1 MSITILPVMA
11 IVGQNLN
18 SGCSV
23 FPWTLY
29 LKLWKKCYT
38 IFSVSVNV
46 QTEFKILL
54 VFLSL
59 GSRKQLKAV
68 EICFPAMY
76 SLLCF
81 ETRWSFHLKNV
92 KTNSVHLANSKKNL
106 LRQYYI
112 GFQMLFTNY

>member
-1 MSITILPVMA
+1 MSVTILPVMA
-11 IVGQNLN
+11 ILGQNLN

-23 FPWTLY
+23 IPRALCV
-29 LKLWKKCYT
+29 KLWKKCYS

-46 QTEFKILL
+46 QTEFQTLL

-68 EICFPAMY
+68 EICLPAMY

-81 ETRWSFHLKNV
+81 ETRWSFH
-92 KTNSVHLANSKKNL
+92 
-106 LRQYYI
+106 
-112 GFQMLFTNY
+112 

>member
-1 MSITILPVMA
+1 MSIAILPVMV
-11 IVGQNLN
+11 ILGQNFN

-23 FPWTLY
+23 FPWDLY
-29 LKLWKKCYT
+29 LKLWKKCYS

-46 QTEFKILL
+46 QTEFKTLL

-68 EICFPAMY
+68 EICLPAMY

-81 ETRWSFHLKNV
+81 ETRWSFH
-92 KTNSVHLANSKKNL
+92 
-106 LRQYYI
+106 
-112 GFQMLFTNY
+112 